1 MSLPSNE
8 HIAGLYLRFG
18 AALTR
23 AGRRILRDAAEV
35 DDVVQEAFCL
45 YCQHAAGLREPA
57 AAYAYLKRTVMNLSF
72 NRIKQGRADATD
84 PTDQLFA
91 ALPAPDTQ
99 GATEARDRLK
109 LLLAGMDEEMLS
121 IGALY
126 HLDGLT
132 QEEIAEAL
140 ELSRRTVGKKLAQF
154 DERCQKRA
162 ERFEGEGHG

>member
-8 HIAGLYLRFG
+8 HIAGLYTRFG

-35 DDVVQEAFCL
+35 DDVVQEAFCH
-45 YCQHAAGLREPA
+45 YCEHASGLREPA
-57 AAYAYLKRTVMNLSF
+57 AAFAYLKRSVMNLCF
-72 NRIKQGRADATD
+72 NRIKGGRAEATD
-84 PTDQLFA
+84 PTDALFA
-91 ALPAPDTQ
+91 ALPAPDRSGQ
-99 GATEARDRLK
+99 SEARNRLS

-140 ELSRRTVGKKLAQF
+140 DLSRRTVGKKLAVF
-154 DERCQKRA
+154 DERVQKRA
-162 ERFEGEGHG
+162 ARLEGEGG